1 MQETYIEVNHLKKVF
16 KGQKVLEDVSF
27 QIKSGDLI
35 RIKGINGSGKST
47 IFKIICDILSP
58 DAGEVKIREGIEI
71 GALIE
76 NPYFIERVTAMDN
89 FRFLASI
96 LDRFDEEKIKKY
108 SQLLRFDLYN
118 RSKLKSYSVGMRQK
132 VGIIQAVMEDQKVIL
147 LDEPTRGLDEESL
160 KGFKL
165 LIKGLMEEG
174 KAIVIIAHDNLAEIP
189 FTTTY
194 TLIDGCLI
202 EA

>member
-27 QIKSGDLI
+27 QIKPGDLI

-58 DAGEVKIREGIEI
+58 DAGEVKIQEGIEL

-96 LDRFDEEKIKKY
+96 LDRFDEEKIKEY

-118 RSKLKSYSVGMRQK
+118 RS
-132 VGIIQAVMEDQKVIL
+132 
-147 LDEPTRGLDEESL
+147 
-160 KGFKL
+160 
-165 LIKGLMEEG
+165 
-174 KAIVIIAHDNLAEIP
+174 N
-189 FTTTY
+189 
-194 TLIDGCLI
+194 
-202 EA
+202 